1 MRKFEEEFEGGLTF
15 GALKRFVE
23 AGEQA
28 SVPPGAEVD
37 TRRERGG
44 PVVALKAE
52 WEPGAPEKTGELT
65 DSAP

>member
-44 PVVALKAE
+44 PVVALKAS
-52 WEPGAPEKTGELT
+52 WEPT
-65 DSAP
+65 SAPQRADGGDAS